1 MRKGLGLT
9 LAVAL
14 TLGSVG
20 SALAD
25 QTVKIGVLTDLS
37 GLYSELAGAGSVL
50 AARMAIEDFGAEAK
64 GLKVELVS
72 ADHQNKPD
80 IGVAIAQKWY
90 DQDGVDLIVDIPNSG
105 VALAVNQVARDK
117 NKVLMVSGAGSSDL
131 TGKSCSPNTVHWTY
145 DTWALANGTANA
157 VVASGGKSWFFL
169 TADYKFGRDLEHDTS
184 AVVTATGGRV
194 LGDVTFPLN
203 TPDFSSFLVQAQTSD
218 ANVVGLAMAGGD
230 VSNAVKQAAE
240 FGIVEGGQRLVG
252 MLVFITDIH
261 ALGLHA
267 AQGLQFTAAFYWDK
281 DDRTRAFATRFAEAN
296 HGIHPTM
303 VHAGVYASVLHY
315 LKAVV
320 ALQDKSDGS
329 KVVAKMKALP
339 TDDPLFG
346 QGSIRIDGRALHSL
360 YLYQVKKPEES
371 KGPWDYYKLVE
382 TIPADRAFRPL
393 DQGGC
398 SLVK

>member
-1 MRKGLGLT
+1 MLGLT

-25 QTVKIGVLTDLS
+25 QTIKIGVLTDLS

-50 AARMAIEDFGAEAK
+50 AAKMAIEDFGAEAK

-90 DQDGVDLIVDIPNSG
+90 DQDGVDLIVDVPNSG

-117 NKVLMVSGAGSSDL
+117 NKVLMISGAGSSDL
-131 TGKSCSPNTVHWTY
+131 TGQSCTPNTIHWTY

-184 AVVTATGGRV
+184 AVVTAAGGRV

-267 AQGLQFTAAFYWDK
+267 AQGLQFTNAFYWDK
-281 DDRTRAFATRFAEAN
+281 DEQTRAFATRFAEAN

-315 LKAVV
+315 LKAVL
-320 ALQDKSDGS
+320 ALQDKNDGS

-346 QGSIRIDGRALHSL
+346 QGLIRVDGRALHPL

-398 SLVK
+398 PLVK